1 MNKNSKITIG
11 IPVFNN
17 EKIIKKRI
25 DDIIKQS
32 FQDFTILIS
41 DNNSTDKTREI
52 CEKIVQTDNRI
63 IFFHHEENMG
73 PYWNFNFLLDKAE
86 TEYFVW
92 AADDD
97 IWSDN
102 FLEKNIEF
110 LEKNIDYVGSIGE
123 SSLYNIDNNNDVR
136 LIKNS
141 KINKYVKSTDENDVE
156 ERISSY
162 LNFNMGVQF
171 YSVFRTK
178 DIKFANF
185 YKEKPNFGMWQA
197 DFATILKI
205 LKRGKLHVDLE
216 SFYYK
221 QVSETS
227 HSIKNYMKK
236 LKFTRGDIH
245 FSKIKFSSWFYKE
258 FGTKLLLKNI
268 QFFIILNLKWSI
280 GIFSEEV
287 RMYKRIISGQSRYW

>member
-1 MNKNSKITIG
+1 MMQN
-11 IPVFNN
+11 
-17 EKIIKKRI
+17 
-25 DDIIKQS
+25 
-32 FQDFTILIS
+32 
-41 DNNSTDKTREI
+41 
-52 CEKIVQTDNRI
+52 DNRI
-63 IFFHHEENMG
+63 IFFHHEQNMG
-73 PYWNFNFLLDKAE
+73 PYWNFNFVLGKAE

-102 FLEKNIEF
+102 FLEKNIDF

-123 SSLYNIDNNNDVR
+123 SSLYNMSNNNDIK

-141 KINKYVKSTDENDVE
+141 KINKYVKSTDEKNVE
-156 ERISSY
+156 QRISSY
-162 LNFNMGVQF
+162 LNFNMGTQF

-185 YKEKPNFGMWQA
+185 YREKPNFGMWQA

-205 LKRGKLHVDLE
+205 LKKGKLHVDLE

-227 HSIKNYMKK
+227 HSITNYMKK
-236 LKFTRGDIH
+236 LKFTKLEIH

-258 FGTKLLLKNI
+258 FGSKLFMKNI

-280 GIFSEEV
+280 GMFGEQI
-287 RMYKRIISGQSRYW
+287 RIYKRKISGQKNNW

>member
-52 CEKIVQTDNRI
+52 CEKIVQRDDRI

-141 KINKYVKSTDENDVE
+141 KINKYVKSTDENNVE
-156 ERISSY
+156 QRISSY